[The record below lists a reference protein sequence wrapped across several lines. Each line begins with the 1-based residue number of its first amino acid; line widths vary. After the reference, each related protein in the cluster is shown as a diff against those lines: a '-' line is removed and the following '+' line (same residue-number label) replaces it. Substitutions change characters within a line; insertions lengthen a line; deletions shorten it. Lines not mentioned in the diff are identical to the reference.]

1 MGEKSVSKINT
12 AFSIKIV
19 HFNNWRK
26 YNRTNYLFIHSF
38 IYMSHVIVQRFEP
51 IWVKYTLWVQ
61 KYKSSQ
67 EEGKYGNQRE
77 CQSISSVPIGQW
89 FFSLYHTIFAI
100 RSRRDNNFFTIL
112 MWINKHNLS
121 LYVIKKQYNV
131 LM

>member
-51 IWVKYTLWVQ
+51 IWVKYILWVQ
-61 KYKSSQ
+61 NIKVVKKKANM
-67 EEGKYGNQRE
+67 ETKGNARV
-77 CQSISSVPIGQW
+77 SVQFP
-89 FFSLYHTIFAI
+89 
-100 RSRRDNNFFTIL
+100 
-112 MWINKHNLS
+112 
-121 LYVIKKQYNV
+121 
-131 LM
+131 